1 MEISVLDFMAR
12 KVVEKA
18 GARIELYSKGPWVP
32 VFDECN
38 DEWSEERL
46 WEFKRIGYLVL
57 SSNGQVLSKWVDGR
71 TARIHYRKNLVDARP
86 SEYMPRVFTALE
98 KARQYLVE

>member
-1 MEISVLDFMAR
+1 MEIALDFIAR
-12 KVVEKA
+12 KA

-32 VFDECN
+32 VFCEWN

-46 WEFKRIGYLVL
+46 WEFNPKRIGYLVL
-57 SSNGQVLSKWVDGR
+57 SSKGDVLSKWVDGR

-86 SEYMPRVFTALE
+86 SEYMPRVFAALE